1 MKSSAGVLL
10 DANVLIAMAWPEHVS
25 HGIVSRWLGVNADR
39 GWATCALTQLAFVRI
54 LSNPAFTPNALRPK
68 AAIDLLEKNLRNRF
82 HRYWAC
88 DISFDEAV
96 SLFKERIVGHQQVSD
111 AYLLGLAMHHKGR
124 LVTLDRG
131 SASLASSIEDGRRCV
146 ELIA

>member
-1 MKSSAGVLL
+1 MKSSAGYLF

-25 HGIVSRWLGVNADR
+25 HSVVSNWLGLKADK

-68 AAIDLLEKNLRNRF
+68 DALELLEKNLQHRA

-88 DISFDEAV
+88 DISVEEAV
-96 SLFKERIVGHQQVSD
+96 GSLKARIIGHQQVSD
-111 AYLLGLAMHHKGR
+111 AYLLGLARHHKGR
-124 LVTLDRG
+124 LAT
-131 SASLASSIEDGRRCV
+131 
-146 ELIA
+146 